1 MEASVIPA
9 FVSGG
14 FAVVAPIV
22 TFIATKAYE
31 TRFLDHISPGRRK
44 ALVGTWE
51 GIAHQEL
58 GPDGKPVDLKAT
70 FTFTTSRKL
79 VIGEGTYR
87 LPDDSQARFRFSG
100 GFLHDRFL
108 RFNYTSAEDGVIQ
121 FGSVILELSSDAKEF
136 RGRFQGFGVRSQRM
150 VYGDVVL
157 RKKD

>member
-1 MEASVIPA
+1 MEAPVIA
-9 FVSGG
+9 ALVSGG
-14 FAVVAPIV
+14 FAIVAPIV
-22 TFIATKAYE
+22 TFIGTKAYE

-51 GIAHQEL
+51 GVAQQEF
-58 GPDGKPVDLKAT
+58 GPDGKPVNLKAT
-70 FTFTTSRKL
+70 MTFTTSRKL

-108 RFNYTSAEDGVIQ
+108 RFNYTSAEAGVIQ
-121 FGSVILELSSDAKEF
+121 FGSIILELSPDAKEF
-136 RGRFQGFGVRSQRM
+136 RGRFQGFGVQTKRM

-157 RKKD
+157 RKAA